1 MESVFSII
9 IIVAVTIMAMR
20 RLNMRDKKAASPK
33 SASVKT
39 TSTKPASAKTTST
52 RPVYEGAVHD
62 FDRPVKTSRISATT
76 LKDDRNNDWLAKQ
89 MREERSALNAMSE
102 MFGLKLSHMA
112 NCEARNI
119 RKEHHDNCDAGSID
133 VAKGR

>member
-9 IIVAVTIMAMR
+9 IIVAVTIMALR

-33 SASVKT
+33 SAS
-39 TSTKPASAKTTST
+39 AKTTST
-52 RPVYEGAVHD
+52 RPVSEGAVHD

>member
-9 IIVAVTIMAMR
+9 IIVAVTIMALR

-33 SASVKT
+33 ST
-39 TSTKPASAKTTST
+39 SAKTTLT
-52 RPVYEGAVHD
+52 RPVSEGAVHD

>member
-9 IIVAVTIMAMR
+9 IIVAVTIMALR

-33 SASVKT
+33 ST
-39 TSTKPASAKTTST
+39 SAKTTST
-52 RPVYEGAVHD
+52 RPVSEGAVHD

-119 RKEHHDNCDAGSID
+119 RKEHHDNCDADGVD